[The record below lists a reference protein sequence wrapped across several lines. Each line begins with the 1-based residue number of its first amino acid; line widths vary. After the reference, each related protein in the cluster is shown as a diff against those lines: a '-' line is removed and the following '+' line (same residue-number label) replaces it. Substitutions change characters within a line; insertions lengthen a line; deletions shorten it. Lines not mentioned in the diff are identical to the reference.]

1 MGSYCMP
8 DTSDGQL
15 PGCQP
20 RGQDLAGAEYIH
32 EQPLSSLLELMWVRP
47 MLSNTFSRPHSHLG
61 DSTTCLFYG

>member
-32 EQPLSSLLELMWVRP
+32 EQPLSSLLELTVGQAYAKQY
-47 MLSNTFSRPHSHLG
+47 LL
-61 DSTTCLFYG
+61 